1 MRGSVIK
8 RGTSWSY
15 VVYLGRDA
23 EGRKRQKWKGG
34 FPTKRAAEDAL
45 TETLERIRTGNFVD
59 TGRKTVGEFLTEWLA
74 AASPGLRPSTA
85 SSYEHVLNQWLIPRI
100 GGVRLA
106 QLGPLHI
113 TELHESLRT
122 GGRGDGRGGL
132 STRSVI
138 YAHRVLSRALAD
150 AVRWGLVPRNV
161 ATLVSTPRLVTAE
174 MKVWSA
180 GDARKFLEGVTDDR
194 LYAMWLLF
202 VMTGMR
208 RGEVLGLRWQ
218 DVDLANGSLAIRQT
232 LVEVGYKSHFSEPK
246 TKRSRRSVSIDPGT
260 CDVLARHRERH
271 ESERLPIVDTG
282 DLVFTQPDG
291 RPLQPQNVSQSFQNK
306 IRRLGLPPIRLH
318 DLRHTSA
325 TLALAAG
332 IHPKV
337 VSERL
342 GHSSIAITLDTYSHV
357 VPGLQEAAAST
368 LASLVLGDG

>member
-1 MRGSVIK
+1 MRGSVVR
-8 RGTSWSY
+8 RGKTWSY
-15 VVYLGRDA
+15 IVYLGRDA

-45 TETLERIRTGNFVD
+45 TEFLGRLRTGDYVD
-59 TGRKTVGEFLTEWLA
+59 AGRKTVGEFLEEWLA
-74 AASPGLRPSTA
+74 ASAAALRPSTVA
-85 SSYEHVLNQWLIPRI
+85 GYEHVLNNWVIPRI
-100 GGVRLA
+100 GHIRLS
-106 QLGPLHI
+106 QLGPMHVSDLHA
-113 TELHESLRT
+113 SLLSS
-122 GGRGDGRGGL
+122 GRGDGRGGL
-132 STRSVI
+132 SSRSVI
-138 YAHRVLSRALAD
+138 YAHRILNSALSD

-161 ATLVSTPRLVTAE
+161 AALVRPPRLVTKE

-180 GDARKFLEGVTDDR
+180 DDARRFLDGVSEDR

-218 DVDLANGSLAIRQT
+218 DVDLAARRLAVRQT
-232 LVEVGYKSHFSEPK
+232 LVEVAYKIHFSEPK
-246 TKRSRRSVSIDPGT
+246 TKRSRRSVSLDPVT
-260 CDVLARHRERH
+260 CEVLACHRERH
-271 ESERLPIVDTG
+271 RSERLLD
-282 DLVFTQPDG
+282 DDSELVFTMPDG
-291 RPLQPQNVSQSFQNK
+291 RPLQPQNVSQSFVNT
-306 IRRLGLPPIRLH
+306 IRRLGLPVIRLH

-325 TLALAAG
+325 SLALAAG

-342 GHSSIAITLDTYSHV
+342 GHSSVTITLDTYSHV